1 MEWYV
6 GIVLGAVFAVVLVS
20 GAASV
25 YSRLVERWLK

>member
-1 MEWYV
+1 MELFIGV
-6 GIVLGAVFAVVLVS
+6 VLGAVLAVVLVG